1 MLIWEGDQFYETL
14 YQFVFTRLLS
24 ATVMFEIK
32 GEEYIAITIGAS
44 RKLGDERCEQI
55 AALLLVGV
63 PKVEVKIGHRS
74 HSAVVQGNYVSNN
87 CGADLEVR
95 RSKFPFS
102 NNGPEYT
109 FAGARYKKGI
119 HRWLP
124 SGKEK
129 KEHTFSVNPQKRT
142 RGFPFL
148 ENAILEEPPR
158 CPLVVN
164 VTGHVVV
171 GG

>member
-1 MLIWEGDQFYETL
+1 MLIWEGNQFYETL

-24 ATVMFEIK
+24 ATVVFEIK
-32 GEEYIAITIGAS
+32 GEEYITITIGVS

-87 CGADLEVR
+87 CGANLEVR
-95 RSKFPFS
+95 RSNFPFS
-102 NNGPEYT
+102 NNGPDYT
-109 FAGARYKKGI
+109 FAGARYERYPSVAA
-119 HRWLP
+119 RW
-124 SGKEK
+124 KRE

-142 RGFPFL
+142 RGLPFL
-148 ENAILEEPPR
+148 ENATLKEPPR

-164 VTGHVVV
+164 VTGHVIV

>member
-1 MLIWEGDQFYETL
+1 MSLTIVELIWRLEGQIFHLVITDQSI
-14 YQFVFTRLLS
+14 LLP
-24 ATVMFEIK
+24 EP
-32 GEEYIAITIGAS
+32 AI
-44 RKLGDERCEQI
+44 
-55 AALLLVGV
+55 
-63 PKVEVKIGHRS
+63 
-74 HSAVVQGNYVSNN
+74 
-87 CGADLEVR
+87 
-95 RSKFPFS
+95 
-102 NNGPEYT
+102 
-109 FAGARYKKGI
+109 KGI
-119 HRWLP
+119 HRWLS

-148 ENAILEEPPR
+148 ENATLEEPPR